1 MSKTSKSRSTK
12 TVYILEK
19 SKIKQNKEKVLFFTS
34 MGDHMKGILT
44 KIWKKGRDSNFFPMD
59 QCTKEIS
66 FRATK
71 KAKVFLNGPM
81 DKFMTDNGK
90 EVKKMAVEC
99 GKEMMEIH
107 ILDNGKQEKLRDLES
122 LFPKKEIDM
131 KVNSKIQWSMVSAQK
146 DMFLEI
152 HTLDYFQKIDQM
164 GKENFII
171 KMVTTTKEIFQ
182 MDWDMEMVFWGRIM
196 ATLIWESLEM
206 TRDVDL
212 GNIQPK
218 KEKNMLVTLKTIW
231 NMGMEKF
238 MEMGLQWQKVIGWVI
253 KR

>member
-1 MSKTSKSRSTK
+1 
-12 TVYILEK
+12 
-19 SKIKQNKEKVLFFTS
+19 
-34 MGDHMKGILT
+34 
-44 KIWKKGRDSNFFPMD
+44 MD
-59 QCTKEIS
+59 L
-66 FRATK
+66 
-71 KAKVFLNGPM
+71 V
-81 DKFMTDNGK
+81 
-90 EVKKMAVEC
+90 
-99 GKEMMEIH
+99 
-107 ILDNGKQEKLRDLES
+107 
-122 LFPKKEIDM
+122 
-131 KVNSKIQWSMVSAQK
+131 QK

-152 HTLDYFQKIDQM
+152 LMLDCFQKIGQM
-164 GKENFII
+164 VKENFII
-171 KMVTTTKEIFQ
+171 KMVTTTKEIFR